1 MFRTYGAIFFISLW
15 FLKLILCR
23 CRWFFLRVFLQ
34 KLMKCLTFV
43 VCQCVVVPPF
53 TTQTVVAWPNKTEF
67 DALHISNAK
76 NMSRNIVGKSVV
88 GLAIRRIIRIAF
100 VFEHTH
106 YFKFYYC
113 LTICSIFS
121 WFLLPVFLRQ
131 NYYSVA

>member
-1 MFRTYGAIFFISLW
+1 MFRTYGAIFFS
-15 FLKLILCR
+15 FLYDFWSYFVLLLLD
-23 CRWFFLRVFLQ
+23 FLRVFLQ

-43 VCQCVVVPPF
+43 VCQCVVVPPL
-53 TTQTVVAWPNKTEF
+53 TTQPVVAWPNKTEF

-88 GLAIRRIIRIAF
+88 GLAIRRIIRIVF

-106 YFKFYYC
+106 YFEFYYC
-113 LTICSIFS
+113 LTICSIFF